1 MLAAISVEWRVAG
14 AERGRQVVD
23 GNLDERHQV
32 WPVVAPFAGEGA
44 QNVADDAV
52 DALDLA
58 GCVVVMLLAEH
69 ERRSELLVQTRPE
82 GAREAHVAVRY
93 EHVGQP
99 NLWNTDATKLLAAV
113 SAVAVFVVGTVTQS
127 EEPTAWGPGATRTR
141 RDSDT
146 STDSA
151 GNIQLT
157 IIKPFQMSI
166 ESDAHSAK

>member
-23 GNLDERHQV
+23 GKLDERHQV

-99 NLWNTDATKLLAAV
+99 NLVEYRRNE
-113 SAVAVFVVGTVTQS
+113 VACSCFSRGCLRGWDSDSVGGTYGL
-127 EEPTAWGPGATRTR
+127 GPG
-141 RDSDT
+141 RDSD
-146 STDSA
+146 SE
-151 GNIQLT
+151 GLGY
-157 IIKPFQMSI
+157 
-166 ESDAHSAK
+166 